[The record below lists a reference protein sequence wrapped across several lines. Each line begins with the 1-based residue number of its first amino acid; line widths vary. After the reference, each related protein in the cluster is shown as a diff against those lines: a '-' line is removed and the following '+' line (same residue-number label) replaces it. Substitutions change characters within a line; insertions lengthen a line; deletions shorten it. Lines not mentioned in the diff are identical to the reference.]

1 MTATPNPLLERS
13 TLDLQ
18 FPPFDRIEDEHYLPA
33 FEQGMAEHAAEVR
46 AIADNSEPATFDN
59 TVDALE
65 RSGELLERV
74 SLVFFNLV
82 GSTTNDALRDVRAAV
97 APRLAAHSDAIYLD
111 PALFGRIDDLY
122 DRRDDLGLDAESAWL
137 LERQHL
143 AFVRAGAR
151 LDDAE
156 RERLKELNAELAS
169 LSASFQ
175 EKLFADTNASTVT
188 VADASEL
195 DGLSPDAVAAAAST
209 AEARGFPG
217 QYAISLNLPSQQEAL
232 SALTDR
238 SLRERLLTASIT
250 RGHRGDDNDTTG
262 VVLRIASL
270 RAERAALLGFPS
282 HADYVIADQTAGS
295 AEAANTLLRRLA
307 PVAAANA
314 KAEVGE
320 LRELASRSD
329 GVTDFAAWDWAFYAE
344 RLRRNR
350 FSVDATALRPYFE
363 LGRVLVDGVFHAA
376 TKLYGI
382 TFAERHDLPVYHPD
396 VRVFEV
402 RDTDGSVLGIFLGDY
417 FARESK
423 RGGAWMNN
431 FVNQSGLRGTRPV
444 IVNVLNVP
452 RPPDGD
458 PALLTFDE
466 VITAFHEFGHALHGF
481 FSDVRFPKFSGTK
494 VPRDFVEFP
503 SQVNEMWATW
513 PEVLSNYARHHET
526 GEPLPNE
533 LVERLLEA
541 QRYGQGFAT
550 SEYLAA
556 ALLDQA
562 WHRLDANTSV
572 DDVAGFEQQALS
584 EAGLGLAEVP
594 PRYRSTYFA
603 HVFSGGY
610 DAGYYS
616 YLWSEVLDA
625 DTVEWFKDNGGLRRE
640 NGDHFRR
647 ELLSKGGS
655 LDPMEAFRAFRGS
668 DPELA
673 PLLVRKG
680 LAGA

>member
-97 APRLAAHSDAIYLD
+97 APRLAAHSDATYLD
-111 PALFGRIDDLY
+111 PALFGRVDDLY

-295 AEAANTLLRRLA
+295 AEAANALLRRLA

-314 KAEVGE
+314 KAEAGE

-444 IVNVLNVP
+444 IVNVLNIP
-452 RPPDGD
+452 RPPDGE

-466 VITAFHEFGHALHGF
+466 VITAFHEFGHALHGV

-655 LDPMEAFRAFRGS
+655 LDPIEAFRAFRGS